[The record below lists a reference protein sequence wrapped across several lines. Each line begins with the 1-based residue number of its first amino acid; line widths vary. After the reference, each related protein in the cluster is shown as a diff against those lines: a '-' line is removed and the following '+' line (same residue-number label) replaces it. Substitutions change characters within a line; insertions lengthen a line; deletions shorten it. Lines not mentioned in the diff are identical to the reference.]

1 MTDNNE
7 YYKITKDLKNYI
19 EGVCC
24 MFKRMLTVLTIL
36 VLGLAMVFPSTT
48 GASPANTVK
57 DHEIIVQYKKGA
69 FETKVKQSMSQEN
82 VISSSKELNFQVVKV
97 KGKNVQEIV
106 NEYKKNPNVS
116 YVEPNYLMHA
126 SYVPNDPSFK
136 DQYALKK
143 VSAEDAWDVTKGSKD
158 ILIAIVDTGVDYTH
172 PDLKGKVVKGHDYVD
187 GDDDPM
193 DDNMHGTHCAGIAAA
208 STNNKIGIAGMA
220 PNVKILAE
228 RVLDEN
234 GSGTLANVAKG
245 ITDAADRGAK
255 VISLSLGG
263 SSSSRTLK
271 NAVNYAIKKGVA
283 VVAAAGNDGSSDPSY
298 PAYYDNVISVAAT
311 DSNDELADFSNYG
324 DWVDVAAPGVD
335 IYSTVP
341 GGGYES
347 LSGTS
352 MATPLVAGIAGLL
365 ASQGKDA
372 NQIRQAIENGT
383 DKNETYEIA
392 HGRVNALKA
401 VK

>member
-1 MTDNNE
+1 
-7 YYKITKDLKNYI
+7 
-19 EGVCC
+19 
-24 MFKRMLTVLTIL
+24 MLTVSTIL
-36 VLGLAMVFPSTT
+36 VLGLATIFPSTT
-48 GASPANTVK
+48 GASPINTVK
-57 DHEIIVQYKKGA
+57 DCEIIVQYKLGSVSEKSLDQYG
-69 FETKVKQSMSQEN
+69 N
-82 VISSSKELNFQVVKV
+82 VVTSSHQLNFQVVSV
-97 KGKNVQEIV
+97 KSKNVQEVV
-106 NEYKKNPNVS
+106 NRYKKNPNVA

-126 SYVPNDPSFK
+126 SFVPNDPSFK

-143 VSAEDAWDVTKGSKD
+143 VDAEKAWDVTKGSKD
-158 ILIAIVDTGVDYTH
+158 ILVAIVDTGVDYNH

-187 GDDDPM
+187 NDDDPM
-193 DDNMHGTHCAGIAAA
+193 DENMHGTHCAGIAAA
-208 STNNKIGIAGMA
+208 STDNKIGIAGMA

-228 RVLDEN
+228 RVLDAN

-271 NAVNYAIKKGVA
+271 NAVNYAIKKGVT
-283 VVAAAGNDGSSDPSY
+283 VVAAAGNDGSADPSY

-311 DSNDELADFSNYG
+311 DSNDQLADFSNYG

-341 GGGYES
+341 GGEYES

-372 NQIRQAIENGT
+372 AQIRQAIESSTDEDGT
-383 DKNETYEIA
+383 YDIA
-392 HGRVNALKA
+392 HGRVNAFKA
-401 VK
+401 VRVR

>member
-1 MTDNNE
+1 
-7 YYKITKDLKNYI
+7 
-19 EGVCC
+19 
-24 MFKRMLTVLTIL
+24 MFKRLLSVLTIM
-36 VLGLAMVFPSTT
+36 VLGVAMVFPTT
-48 GASPANTVK
+48 TLASPPKIAK
-57 DHEIIVQYKKGA
+57 DQEIIVQYKKGVSSKLLTQA
-69 FETKVKQSMSQEN
+69 KESV
-82 VISSSKELNFQVVKV
+82 VSSSKQLDFEVVKV
-97 KGKNVQEIV
+97 KGNVNAV
-106 NEYKKNPNVS
+106 MDSYKKNPDVS
-116 YVEPNYLMHA
+116 YVEPNYLLHA
-126 SYVPNDPSFK
+126 SFIPNDPSFK
-136 DQYALKK
+136 DQYALKM
-143 VSAEDAWDVTKGSKD
+143 VHAQDAWDVTKGSKD
-158 ILIAIVDTGVDYTH
+158 VMIAIVDTGVDYTH
-172 PDLKGKVVKGHDYVD
+172 PDLKGKVIKGHDYVD
-187 GDDDPM
+187 NDDDPM
-193 DDNMHGTHCAGIAAA
+193 DENMHGTHCAGIAAA
-208 STNNKIGIAGMA
+208 NTNNKIGIAGMA

-271 NAVNYAIKKGVA
+271 NAVNYAIKKGVT
-283 VVAAAGNDGSSDPSY
+283 VIAAAGNDGSSDPSY

-311 DSNDELADFSNYG
+311 DSNDQLADFSNYG
-324 DWVDVAAPGVD
+324 DWVSVAAPGVD

-372 NQIRQAIENGT
+372 DQIRQAIENNT
-383 DKNETYEIA
+383 DKVGVYNIA
-392 HGRVNALKA
+392 HGRVNAFKA
-401 VK
+401 VSQ